1 LCDGIRAFLAN
12 PAQADLYRA
21 DPGVRAHAVEEV
33 LRWSTPIIF
42 WVRGAS
48 RDVVLGDTPIK
59 KDARVVTML
68 RSANRDEDV
77 FENAFDFDI
86 TRQHNPHV
94 AFGGGG
100 VHHCLGAML
109 ARAEIR
115 AALDEILLNTTD
127 FGLGEPTV
135 QHPSIISNMTVYE
148 SLPISLE
155 LAKQR

>member
-1 LCDGIRAFLAN
+1 
-12 PAQADLYRA
+12 
-21 DPGVRAHAVEEV
+21 
-33 LRWSTPIIF
+33 
-42 WVRGAS
+42 
-48 RDVVLGDTPIK
+48 
-59 KDARVVTML
+59 ML